1 MIQFQKCFLRQAF
14 GVGVNIKKG
23 YKKYE
28 LGAGIQTKKTKK
40 TAI

>member
-1 MIQFQKCFLRQAF
+1 LVPKVFLRQAF

-28 LGAGIQTKKTKK
+28 LGAGIQTKIKT